1 MRSGFT
7 PEEEAKW
14 VASEEA
20 VREVLFEQPQPDA
33 RAEEGEDLLREE
45 VADGMLTGFLNVA
58 RQAALL
64 GGMGRAM
71 AVVLLALLRS
81 KERKRL

>member
-1 MRSGFT
+1 VRSGFT
-7 PEEEAKW
+7 PEEEAEW

-20 VREVLFEQPQPDA
+20 KGLFEQPQPDA

-45 VADGMLTGFLNVA
+45 VADGMLTGFSNVA

-71 AVVLLALLRS
+71 AVILLALLRS

>member
-45 VADGMLTGFLNVA
+45 VADGMLT
-58 RQAALL
+58 
-64 GGMGRAM
+64 
-71 AVVLLALLRS
+71 
-81 KERKRL
+81 